1 MIGNGIKLLIVKQ
14 TEFTHQISS
23 GTMSKLALK
32 IWSCIL
38 VTYLDHQKP
47 EHPYYVLKILMK
59 EEKKKDF
66 TMWDINFRKWHVYV
80 KLC

>member
-38 VTYLDHQKP
+38 VTYLPGPSETWTSILRLKDTNERRKKKRF
-47 EHPYYVLKILMK
+47 YYVRYK
-59 EEKKKDF
+59 F
-66 TMWDINFRKWHVYV
+66 
-80 KLC
+80 